1 VRTSSA
7 KQQTKENQMKAKA
20 EITSKPQTTS
30 AKQITLETLRE
41 LKAKMYA
48 QADAAIRASDPRNPQ
63 KIMRIQRRVDRDA
76 RHIAFAIN
84 AVTFKM

>member
-1 VRTSSA
+1 
-7 KQQTKENQMKAKA
+7 MKAKA
-20 EITSKPQTTS
+20 EITSKAQTQTTNT
-30 AKQITLETLRE
+30 KQITLETLRE

-76 RHIAFAIN
+76 AHIAFAIN